1 MLEISK
7 YRSELDGIVDS
18 LKLDKSEILM
28 FALTDMR
35 EECVRG
41 ASALF
46 LTKDE
51 LYVINGTFTVDLDT
65 QGTRIG
71 LPLGEDELTDRVNEI
86 IDKVLEQDLYNQW
99 YEEYKEYAKKLGLE
113 G

>member
-1 MLEISK
+1 MMNKNERMEKLNAKGVNTSK
-7 YRSELDGIVDS
+7 Y
-18 LKLDKSEILM
+18 
-28 FALTDMR
+28 
-35 EECVRG
+35 
-41 ASALF
+41 
-46 LTKDE
+46 
-51 LYVINGTFTVDLDT
+51 FTVDLDT

>member
-1 MLEISK
+1 MYQI
-7 YRSELDGIVDS
+7 DQN
-18 LKLDKSEILM
+18 
-28 FALTDMR
+28 MR
-35 EECVRG
+35 QEKKIEVRPEPD
-41 ASALF
+41 F
-46 LTKDE
+46 
-51 LYVINGTFTVDLDT
+51 YFTVDLDT